1 LWVEGCRFQA
11 LAASLVDFGL
21 ADVYVLLIMSPI
33 LKLEKD
39 DSEKE
44 LEFELDYQLSLT
56 TQQRFEM
63 MFRKSR
69 EIAQMLIDNGHR
81 KPSEIIKRK

>member
-1 LWVEGCRFQA
+1 MWVEGCRFQT

>member
-1 LWVEGCRFQA
+1 MQVSDLSRQSF
-11 LAASLVDFGL
+11 VDFGL
-21 ADVYVLLIMSPI
+21 SDVYILFIMSPI

-44 LEFELDYQLSLT
+44 LEFEIDYQLSLT
-56 TQQRFEM
+56 IQQRFEM

-81 KPSEIIKRK
+81 KLSEIIKRK

>member
-1 LWVEGCRFQA
+1 M
-11 LAASLVDFGL
+11 SL
-21 ADVYVLLIMSPI
+21 I
-33 LKLEKD
+33 LKTNLD

-44 LEFELDYQLSLT
+44 LEFELEFQLSLT

-63 MFRKSR
+63 MFRKSK

-81 KPSEIIKRK
+81 KPFEIIKRK

>member
-1 LWVEGCRFQA
+1 MQVSNLSRQSF
-11 LAASLVDFGL
+11 VDIWL
-21 ADVYVLLIMSPI
+21 SDVYILFIMSPI

-44 LEFELDYQLSLT
+44 LEFEIDYQLSLT
-56 TQQRFEM
+56 IQQGFEM

-81 KPSEIIKRK
+81 KPSEIIKPK

>member
-1 LWVEGCRFQA
+1 MSRQ
-11 LAASLVDFGL
+11 SLVDFEL
-21 ADVYVLLIMSPI
+21 SDVYILLVMSPI
-33 LKLEKD
+33 LKLDKD

-44 LEFELDYQLSLT
+44 LEFEIDYQLSLT
-56 TQQRFEM
+56 IQQRFEM

-69 EIAQMLIDNGHR
+69 EIAQMLIANGHR

>member
-1 LWVEGCRFQA
+1 MSHQ
-11 LAASLVDFGL
+11 SLVDYGRLNMYILF
-21 ADVYVLLIMSPI
+21 IMSPI

-44 LEFELDYQLSLT
+44 LEFEIDYQLSLT
-56 TQQRFEM
+56 IQQRFEM

-69 EIAQMLIDNGHR
+69 EMAQMLIDNGHR